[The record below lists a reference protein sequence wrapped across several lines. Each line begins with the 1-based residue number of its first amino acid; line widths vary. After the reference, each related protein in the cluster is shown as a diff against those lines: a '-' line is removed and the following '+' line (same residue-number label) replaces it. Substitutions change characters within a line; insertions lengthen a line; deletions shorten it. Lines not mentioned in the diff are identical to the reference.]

1 MKRGIPVV
9 MILVLGLTLVL
20 VAGLYGQ
27 VKKDAK
33 TGMDRIEGTIAA
45 LDKAKSTLTLK
56 QSGASGAAWQV
67 AYNDKTVITQRN
79 KPAKIENLK
88 EGLRVIALG
97 KYEQNALN
105 ATRIDIRTE
114 K

>member
-1 MKRGIPVV
+1 

-33 TGMDRIEGTIAA
+33 TGLDRIDGTIVA
-45 LDKAKSTLTLK
+45 LNKDKSTLSLK

-67 AYNDKTVITQRN
+67 AYNDKTVITLRN
-79 KPAKIENLK
+79 KPAKVENLK

-97 KYEQNALN
+97 KYEQATLN